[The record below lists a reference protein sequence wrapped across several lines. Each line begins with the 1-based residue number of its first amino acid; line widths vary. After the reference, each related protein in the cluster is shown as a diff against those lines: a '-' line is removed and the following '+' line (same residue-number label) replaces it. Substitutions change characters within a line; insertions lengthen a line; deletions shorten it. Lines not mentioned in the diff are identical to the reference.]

1 MKAAFIALGLTVAT
15 MADLITPAVAQV
27 VIHED
32 QSPDDD
38 SARDET
44 ESNFLHTWNRHHEAR
59 NRWGER
65 RDNFGPDD
73 VIRLLEGRGYRVR
86 TVKDVGLRYLV
97 EATRGDDNLL
107 VSVSRS
113 GDIMGVVHDS
123 SY

>member
-65 RDNFGPDD
+65 RDNFGLP
-73 VIRLLEGRGYRVR
+73 
-86 TVKDVGLRYLV
+86 
-97 EATRGDDNLL
+97 ATLARIHRRRRIGQNQE
-107 VSVSRS
+107 
-113 GDIMGVVHDS
+113 
-123 SY
+123 